1 VCRVIAYRSPML
13 YAFLRWCARH
23 ALRWC
28 YADVTL
34 VGTVPARGP
43 VLLAVNHPNDLAD
56 ICVVLTRVPR
66 RVLFVANVSAAEHPL
81 VKLAYARMGVIPVH
95 RVRDVRRAM
104 ARGEDSAAANAAAM
118 ERVLQA
124 LRDGACVVVFPE
136 GGVNRGPHL
145 GALRTGLARMVLAAR
160 DAGVRGVQLVPL
172 GLTYEAPN
180 TLGTRVLAHVG
191 EAIDV
196 DAWTPS
202 PDRPAAPQ
210 LTAAVAAGLRA
221 VTRNAPDERAHEA
234 LSAVAD
240 VVAATAAPDM
250 PALLEANAVWRALA
264 GEIYGP
270 GVQVEAADDARFA
283 PALALRAALCA
294 GADEAVPAARRL
306 AAWGRRDARPGGARV
321 VDAVAGPA
329 GWALHAPAWWVVERV
344 AAKAGPVADR
354 MARRIV
360 PGLYVMVGWYAL
372 VATCAAVT
380 AFVATRGASGASWW
394 WMVPAALLVT
404 MPALGDAAA
413 RWAERRRDGA
423 LRRAMARDG
432 LALEARVR
440 EARVAVGAAGEA
452 SGVASGLP

>member
-1 VCRVIAYRSPML
+1 
-13 YAFLRWCARH
+13 
-23 ALRWC
+23 
-28 YADVTL
+28 
-34 VGTVPARGP
+34 
-43 VLLAVNHPNDLAD
+43 
-56 ICVVLTRVPR
+56 
-66 RVLFVANVSAAEHPL
+66 
-81 VKLAYARMGVIPVH
+81 
-95 RVRDVRRAM
+95 
-104 ARGEDSAAANAAAM
+104 
-118 ERVLQA
+118 
-124 LRDGACVVVFPE
+124 
-136 GGVNRGPHL
+136 
-145 GALRTGLARMVLAAR
+145 
-160 DAGVRGVQLVPL
+160 
-172 GLTYEAPN
+172 
-180 TLGTRVLAHVG
+180 VLAHVG

-283 PALALRAALCA
+283 PALALRAALRE
-294 GADEAVPAARRL
+294 GADESVPAARRL

-321 VDAVAGPA
+321 VDAVAGPV
-329 GWALHAPAWWVVERV
+329 GWAVHAPAWWVVERV

-372 VATCAAVT
+372 VAACSAVT
-380 AFVATRGASGASWW
+380 AFVATRGASGATWW
-394 WMVPAALLVT
+394 WMVPAVLVVT
-404 MPALGDAAA
+404 MPALGDAGA

-452 SGVASGLP
+452 GEASGVASGSP

>member
-1 VCRVIAYRSPML
+1 ML
-13 YAFLRWCARH
+13 YTLLRWCARR

-28 YADVTL
+28 YADVT
-34 VGTVPARGP
+34 VAGRVPASGP
-43 VLLAVNHPNDLAD
+43 VLLAVNHPNDLVD
-56 ICVVLTRVPR
+56 ICVVLAHVPR
-66 RVLFVANVSAAEHPL
+66 RVVFVANVSAAESPL
-81 VKLAYARMGVIPVH
+81 VKWAYDRMGVIPVH

-118 ERVLQA
+118 ARVAEA

-180 TLGTRVLAHVG
+180 TFGTRVLAHVG

-196 DAWTPS
+196 DTWTPQ

-221 VTRNAPDERAHEA
+221 VTRNAPDERAYEA

-240 VVAATAAPDM
+240 VVAATAPEEE
-250 PALLEANAVWRALA
+250 PPLLAANAVWRALA

-270 GVQVEAADDARFA
+270 GVQAEAPEDARFA
-283 PALALRAALCA
+283 PALALRAALRA
-294 GADEAVPAARRL
+294 AADAPPARLL
-306 AAWGRRDARPGGARV
+306 AASARGRTRRAASSRMLA
-321 VDAVAGPA
+321 AVLGPV
-329 GWALHAPAWWVVERV
+329 GWALHAPAWWLVDRL
-344 AAKAGPVADR
+344 AAKAPNPADR

-360 PGLYVMVGWYAL
+360 PGLYVMVAWYGL
-372 VATCAAVT
+372 VAASAAVL
-380 AFVATRGASGASWW
+380 AGLLLRDGAAVARWW
-394 WMVPAALLVT
+394 VAPVALLVV
-404 MPALGDAAA
+404 MPEFGGAAV
-413 RWAERRRDGA
+413 RWIERRRDVA
-423 LRRAMARDG
+423 LRRALGARG
-432 LALEARVR
+432 HELEAQ
-440 EARVAVGAAGEA
+440 VGAAVRAVAVERGA
-452 SGVASGLP
+452 SVGLR

>member
-1 VCRVIAYRSPML
+1 MVYVA
-13 YAFLRWCARH
+13 LRWCARH

-28 YADVTL
+28 YADVTV

-43 VLLAVNHPNDLAD
+43 VLLAVNHPNELAD
-56 ICVVLTRVPR
+56 ICVVLAHVPR
-66 RVLFVANVSAAEHPL
+66 RVVFVANVSSADHPL
-81 VKLAYARMGVIPVH
+81 VKLAYERLGVIPVH
-95 RVRDVRRAM
+95 RVRDVRRAK

-118 ERVLQA
+118 ARVLQA
-124 LRDGACVVVFPE
+124 LREGACVVVFPE
-136 GGVNRGPHL
+136 GGVHRGPHL

-160 DAGVRGVQLVPL
+160 DAGVRGVRLVPM

-180 TLGTRVLAHVG
+180 TLGTRVLAQVG

-234 LSAVAD
+234 LCAVAD
-240 VVAATAAPDM
+240 VVAATA
-250 PALLEANAVWRALA
+250 PAGVPPLLAANDVWRALA

-270 GVQVEAADDARFA
+270 GVQPEAADDARFA
-283 PALALRAALCA
+283 PALALRAALRE
-294 GADEAVPAARRL
+294 GADDAVPAARRL
-306 AAWGRRDARPGGARV
+306 AAWGRRDARSGCARV
-321 VDAVAGPA
+321 AEAVAGPV
-329 GWALHAPAWWVVERV
+329 GWALHAPAWWWVERV
-344 AAKAGPVADR
+344 AARSGPVADR

-372 VATCAAVT
+372 VAVCAVVT
-380 AFVATRGASGASWW
+380 AFVATRGAPGAWW
-394 WMVPAALLVT
+394 RWLTPVVLPAML
-404 MPALGDAAA
+404 PALGDAAA

-423 LRRAMARDG
+423 LRRGMARRGLG
-432 LALEARVR
+432 LAARVR
-440 EARVAVGAAGEA
+440 EAREAVGVTGEA
-452 SGVASGLP
+452 SGVASGLH